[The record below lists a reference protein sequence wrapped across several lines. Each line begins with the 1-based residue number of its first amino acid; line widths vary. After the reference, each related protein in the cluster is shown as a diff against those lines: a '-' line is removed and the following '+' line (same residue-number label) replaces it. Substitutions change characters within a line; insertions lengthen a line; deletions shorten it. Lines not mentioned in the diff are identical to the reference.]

1 MCAANHVQS
10 RHEAIER
17 DIGVIMN
24 HVKTQFV
31 LQRVTQRP
39 FPTVVLG
46 I

>member
-10 RHEAIER
+10 RPEAIER

-24 HVKTQFV
+24 HVETQFV
-31 LQRVTQRP
+31 LQRATQRP